1 MADDAQSD
9 LDPDLDPPERERLVH
24 LGAELDRTRPV
35 PGAAFR
41 GALGRHLLDEGAAK
55 VRHRPRYLWAMV
67 AGLATSGLLL
77 LGLAADS
84 VL

>member
-1 MADDAQSD
+1 MADDAYGD
-9 LDPDLDPPERERLVH
+9 LHPELDPPERERLARV
-24 LGAELDRTRPV
+24 GAELDRTRPV

-41 GALGRHLLDEGAAK
+41 GALGRHLLDEGAATA
-55 VRHRPRYLWAMV
+55 RHRPRYLWAMV

-77 LGLAADS
+77 LGIAADS